1 MRQVVVNTRG
11 WVGGSAEPQQ
21 VDVQLRYDPEDALA
35 VTVVV
40 TSGSRPRAWVFSRDL
55 LADGIR
61 SVAPLGEGDV
71 VIQATAVLTDITMQS
86 WDGTSTVL
94 RIPWWTTREFVR
106 LTEEEVPRGCE
117 TVDVDAWVDALT
129 EQ

>member
-11 WVGGSAEPQQ
+11 WIGGRAEPAQ
-21 VDVQLRYDPEDALA
+21 VDVQLRFDPKDALA
-35 VTVVV
+35 VTVIV

-61 SVAPLGEGDV
+61 SVAPLGEGEV
-71 VIQATAVLTDITMQS
+71 TVQATAVLTDIGLRS
-86 WDGTSTVL
+86 WDGSSTVL
-94 RIPWWTTREFVR
+94 RLPWWTTREFVR

-117 TVDVDAWVDALT
+117 PLDVDAWVDALT
-129 EQ
+129 QQ